1 MKIQEFIFSWGFLFL
16 AALFDSFTLYVVKW
30 RANIIGRF
38 EFNSFQNS
46 FVYVVNFIQH
56 PMVGFGLVSFIVGP
70 FFGYIAITRLNL
82 TIAYPVS
89 VILHV
94 FITFLFGIVLL
105 NEPVGLYKIIGMIF
119 LMIGLFFFFK

>member
-1 MKIQEFIFSWGFLFL
+1 MRIQEFIFSWGFLFL
-16 AALFDSFTLYVVKW
+16 AALLDSFTLYVIKW
-30 RANIIGRF
+30 RSNIIGRF
-38 EFNSFQNS
+38 EFNSLHSIFI
-46 FVYVVNFIQH
+46 YVINFIQN
-56 PMVGFGLVSFIVGP
+56 PMVGLGIFTFLAGP

-94 FITFLFGIVLL
+94 LITFFFGIVLL
-105 NEPVGLYKIIGMIF
+105 NEPVGFYKIIGISL